1 MIACNSTVVIVEGDA
16 DKDAVPFLLRRVIEH
31 EEFFDHSI
39 LERPIRARDIP
50 TVRRQ
55 GELERFVQ
63 LACARAECD
72 SVLVLIDC
80 DDDCA
85 RDVAFEF
92 SKRLDGI
99 AQGARKKVGVGF
111 FCREF
116 EALFLC
122 CISSLNNKYPELR
135 FTLDDAPASE
145 VAESIRDA
153 KGTLAGLISSGTY
166 KPTRDQARFVSALD
180 FNHLVQ
186 HSRSFQHVRRLVEW
200 LRQENGGW
208 TYPRGEL

>member
-1 MIACNSTVVIVEGDA
+1 MIACKSTVVIVEGDA
-16 DKDAVPFLLRRVIEH
+16 DREAVPYLLRRVIEH
-31 EEFFDHSI
+31 EKLFDHGI

-50 TVRRQ
+50 TVRRE
-55 GELERFVQ
+55 GELERFVR
-63 LACARAECD
+63 LACTRPRCD

-92 SKRLDGI
+92 SKRLDDI
-99 AQGARKKVGVGF
+99 ARAAGKKVGIGF

-116 EALFLC
+116 EALFLF
-122 CISSLNNKYPELR
+122 CISWLNEEYPELG
-135 FTLDDAPASE
+135 FMVKDAPALNVVE
-145 VAESIRDA
+145 RIWDA
-153 KGTLAGLISSGTY
+153 KGNLDRLISNGSY

-180 FNHLVQ
+180 FDHLLQ

-208 TYPRGEL
+208 TYPTET

>member
-1 MIACNSTVVIVEGDA
+1 MIACKSTVVIVEGDA
-16 DKDAVPFLLRRVIEH
+16 DREAVPFLLRRVIEH
-31 EEFFDHSI
+31 EEFFDHGI
-39 LERPIRARDIP
+39 LERPILARDIP
-50 TVRRQ
+50 TVRRE

-63 LACARAECD
+63 LACARAGCD

-92 SKRLDGI
+92 SKRLYDI
-99 AQGARKKVGVGF
+99 AQGAGKKVGVGF

-116 EALFLC
+116 EALFLG
-122 CISSLNNKYPELR
+122 CISSLNEKYPELGFR
-135 FTLDDAPASE
+135 LNDAPAPE
-145 VAESIRDA
+145 DVEGIRDA
-153 KGTLAGLISSGTY
+153 KGRLARLMSSGTY

-180 FNHLVQ
+180 FDNLVQ

-200 LRQENGGW
+200 LRQEKGGW
-208 TYPRGEL
+208 TYPREI

>member
-1 MIACNSTVVIVEGDA
+1 MKACKSTVVIVEGDA
-16 DKDAVPFLLRRVIEH
+16 DREAVPFLLRRVIEH
-31 EEFFDHSI
+31 EDIIDHTI

-50 TVRRQ
+50 TVRRE

-63 LACARAECD
+63 LACTRKGAD

-99 AQGARKKVGVGF
+99 AQVARKKVGVGF

-122 CISSLNNKYPELR
+122 CISFLNQKYPALGLI
-135 FTLDDAPASE
+135 LDGAPAPE
-145 VAESIRDA
+145 VAENIRDA
-153 KGTLAGLISSGTY
+153 KGTLARLIPSGTY
-166 KPTRDQARFVSALD
+166 KPTRHQARFVSALD
-180 FNHLVQ
+180 FDHLDQ
-186 HSRSFQHVRRLVEW
+186 HSRSFQHVRRLLEW
-200 LRQENGGW
+200 LRQESGGW
-208 TYPRGEL
+208 TYPTES

>member
-1 MIACNSTVVIVEGDA
+1 MIACKSTVVIVEGDA
-16 DKDAVPFLLRRVIEH
+16 DSEAVPFLLRRVIEH
-31 EEFFDHSI
+31 EQMFDHDI

-50 TVRRQ
+50 TVRRA

-63 LACARAECD
+63 YACARPRCD

-92 SKRLDGI
+92 CKRVNDI
-99 AQGARKKVGVGF
+99 AQRARKKVGIGF

-122 CISSLNNKYPELR
+122 SISSLNENYPELG
-135 FTLDDAPASE
+135 FTLDDAPAPE
-145 VAESIRDA
+145 VVERVRDA
-153 KGTLAGLISSGTY
+153 KGTLAGLMSSRSY
-166 KPTRDQARFVSALD
+166 KPTRDQAPFVSALD
-180 FNHLVQ
+180 LDYLVQ
-186 HSRSFQHVRRLVEW
+186 HSRSFQHVRRLMEW
-200 LRQENGGW
+200 LRQERGGW
-208 TYPRGEL
+208 TYPRET